1 MEKTVSAAEA
11 NRQFSSLL
19 RGVREGNSYII
30 TSRGRAVARMQS
42 IDAKDAADQASRTQA
57 LDALLKRLRSQ
68 APSYI
73 GPWTRAE
80 LYEDEK

>member
-1 MEKTVSAAEA
+1 MEKTISAAEA
-11 NRQFSSLL
+11 NRQFSALL
-19 RGVREGNSYII
+19 RGVREGNSYIV
-30 TSRGRAVARMQS
+30 TSRGRAVAKIESVEAQ
-42 IDAKDAADQASRTQA
+42 DGADQARRTLA

-73 GPWTRAE
+73 GPWTREE